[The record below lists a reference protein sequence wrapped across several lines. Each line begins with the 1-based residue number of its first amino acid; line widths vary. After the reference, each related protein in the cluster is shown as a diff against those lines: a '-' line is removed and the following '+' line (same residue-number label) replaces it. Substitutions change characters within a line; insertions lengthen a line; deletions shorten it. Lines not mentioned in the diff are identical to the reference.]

1 VRVHKRAT
9 VVAVTGELDL
19 ASSQLFEHAVSE
31 ALGAG
36 TELVVIDLGELEFID
51 MSGLRVML
59 DGHDQIEREGK
70 RLMLVNVG
78 DAMMRLLRITGLTHL
93 FELADNSN
101 MPAELDEPSAE
112 IWHRN
117 A

>member
-1 VRVHKRAT
+1 M
-9 VVAVTGELDL
+9 
-19 ASSQLFEHAVSE
+19 FEHALGE
-31 ALGAG
+31 ALDAG
-36 TELVVIDLGELEFID
+36 TELVVIELGGLEFVD

-59 DGHDQIEREGK
+59 DAQTRIEQEGK

-78 DAMMRLLRITGLTHL
+78 DAMLRLLRITGLHSL
-93 FELADNSN
+93 FELVDNSE
-101 MPAELDEPSAE
+101 MPDELDEPPEE

>member
-1 VRVHKRAT
+1 
-9 VVAVTGELDL
+9 VVGELDL
-19 ASSQLFEHAVSE
+19 ASSPLFEQAMSE

-36 TELVVIDLGELEFID
+36 TELIVIELGGLEFID

-59 DGHDQIEREGK
+59 EAHDLIEREGK

-78 DAMMRLLRITGLTHL
+78 DAMLRLLRITGLRHL
-93 FELADNSN
+93 FELVDNSGV
-101 MPAELDEPSAE
+101 PEELDEPPEE
-112 IWHRN
+112 IWHRK

>member
-1 VRVHKRAT
+1 M
-9 VVAVTGELDL
+9 
-19 ASSQLFEHAVSE
+19 FEHALGE
-31 ALGAG
+31 ALDAG
-36 TELVVIDLGELEFID
+36 TELVVIELGGLEFVD

-59 DGHDQIEREGK
+59 DGQTRIEQEGK

-78 DAMMRLLRITGLTHL
+78 DAMLRLLRITGLHSL
-93 FELADNSN
+93 FELVDNSE
-101 MPAELDEPSAE
+101 MPDEFHEPPEE